1 MATDNKKN
9 GTPKPSAPVR
19 GRRAT
24 DPKNRV
30 PARGSDNGSDAD
42 IELADDFTVL
52 PISAEFNS
60 RSLIYLTLA
69 GTLVSILYA
78 GQISNQFSI
87 IVAFCLLYP
96 TLIRFLSLPMRR
108 RYPKQVGYTLMLFDA
123 FFIGAILVAMGS
135 PLVPTMLLL
144 IMANASFIC
153 VGRPSSYILCLLF
166 LAMGAGVMYLIEPQ
180 PIFTETTVLT
190 NVIAA
195 FGAGLHVSV
204 NAYYTAQQARYLKMT
219 RQELQRQSQQYRG
232 LSQKLSKY
240 LSPQVWET
248 IFRGKRDV
256 KLETQRKR
264 LVVFFSDIK
273 GFSEISEMMEAEALT
288 ELINTYLTE
297 MSRVVMKYGGTID
310 KFIGDAIMVFFGD
323 PESKGVRKD
332 ALACVSMAIEMR
344 KLMRILRQRWR
355 AQGIQHPL
363 EIRMG
368 INSGYCTVG
377 NFGAETRMDYTIL
390 GKEVNLASR
399 LESSA
404 EPGEILV
411 SYETYALIK
420 DTILCREKGRINA
433 KGFSRPVPVYQV
445 VDFRKELGAR
455 HSYTE
460 VDLEGFSLSMDVEK
474 VRNYDRDRIMEAI
487 DRVKQSLNN
496 LTP

>member
-1 MATDNKKN
+1 MSKRPVAQKKKKPTKPPV
-9 GTPKPSAPVR
+9 TP
-19 GRRAT
+19 
-24 DPKNRV
+24 DL
-30 PARGSDNGSDAD
+30 D
-42 IELADDFTVL
+42 LYDDFTVL
-52 PISAEFNS
+52 PLSAEFNS

-69 GTLVSILYA
+69 GTLVSILYT
-78 GQISNQFSI
+78 GQISNLFTI
-87 IVAFCLLYP
+87 IVGFCLLYP
-96 TLIRFLSLPMRR
+96 TLIRFLSMPLRQN
-108 RYPKQVGYTLMLFDA
+108 YPKQVGYTLMLFDA

-153 VGRPSSYILCLLF
+153 VGRTSSYLLCLLF
-166 LAMGAGVMYLIEPQ
+166 VVLGGSVMYAIEPVAYL
-180 PIFTETTVLT
+180 TASNTLT
-190 NVIAA
+190 NVIAGL
-195 FGAGLHVSV
+195 GAGLHVGT
-204 NAYYTAQQARYLKMT
+204 NAYYTAQQARYLKTT
-219 RQELQRQSQQYRG
+219 RQELHNQSLKYRA

-264 LVVFFSDIK
+264 LVIFFSDIK

-323 PESKGVRKD
+323 PESKGARQD
-332 ALACVSMAIEMR
+332 TLACVSMAIEMR
-344 KLMRILRQRWR
+344 KVMRILRQRWR

-368 INSGYCTVG
+368 VNSGYCTVG

-411 SYETYALIK
+411 SYEVYAQIK
-420 DTILCREKGRINA
+420 DKILCREKGHINA
-433 KGFSRPVPVYQV
+433 KGFSRPVPIYQV
-445 VDFRKELGAR
+445 VDFRKDLGAK
-455 HSYTE
+455 HSFTE
-460 VDLEGFSLSMDVEK
+460 LELEGFTLSLDMEK
-474 VRNYDRDRIMEAI
+474 VRNYDKDRIMDALEK
-487 DRVKQSLNN
+487 VKNSLNN
-496 LTP
+496 TSP

>member
-1 MATDNKKN
+1 MSKRPVAQKKKKPAKPPATPDL
-9 GTPKPSAPVR
+9 
-19 GRRAT
+19 
-24 DPKNRV
+24 D
-30 PARGSDNGSDAD
+30 
-42 IELADDFTVL
+42 LYDDFTVL

-69 GTLVSILYA
+69 GTLVSILYT
-78 GQISNQFSI
+78 GQISNLFTI

-96 TLIRFLSLPMRR
+96 TLIRFLSMPLRQ

-135 PLVPTMLLL
+135 PLVPTLLL
-144 IMANASFIC
+144 IIMANASFIC
-153 VGRPSSYILCLLF
+153 VGRTSSYILCLLF
-166 LAMGAGVMYLIEPQ
+166 LVLGGGVMYAIEPVAYL
-180 PIFTETTVLT
+180 TESSTIT

-195 FGAGLHVSV
+195 IGAGLHVAT
-204 NAYYTAQQARYLKMT
+204 NAYYTAQQARYLKTT
-219 RQELQRQSQQYRG
+219 RQELHTQSQKYRA

-264 LVVFFSDIK
+264 LVIFFSDIK

-323 PESKGVRKD
+323 PESKGARQD
-332 ALACVSMAIEMR
+332 TLACVSMAIEMR
-344 KLMRILRQRWR
+344 KLMRVLRQRWR
-355 AQGIQHPL
+355 AQGIQQPL

-411 SYETYALIK
+411 SYDTYAQIK
-420 DTILCREKGRINA
+420 DKILCREKGHIKA
-433 KGFSRPVPVYQV
+433 KGFSRPVPIYQV
-445 VDFRKELGAR
+445 VDFRRDLGAK
-455 HSYTE
+455 HSFTE
-460 VDLEGFSLSMDVEK
+460 LELEGFTLSLDMEK
-474 VRNYDRDRIMEAI
+474 VRNYDRDRILSAI
-487 DRVKQSLNN
+487 EKVKTSLNN
-496 LTP
+496 KTP

>member
-1 MATDNKKN
+1 MSKRPVAQKKKKPTKPPV
-9 GTPKPSAPVR
+9 TP
-19 GRRAT
+19 
-24 DPKNRV
+24 DL
-30 PARGSDNGSDAD
+30 D
-42 IELADDFTVL
+42 LYDDFTVL
-52 PISAEFNS
+52 PLSAEFNS

-69 GTLVSILYA
+69 GTLVSILYT
-78 GQISNQFSI
+78 GQISNLFTI
-87 IVAFCLLYP
+87 IVGFCLLYP
-96 TLIRFLSLPMRR
+96 TLIRFLSMPLRQN
-108 RYPKQVGYTLMLFDA
+108 YPKQVGYTLMLFDA

-153 VGRPSSYILCLLF
+153 VGRTSSYLLCLLF
-166 LAMGAGVMYLIEPQ
+166 VILGGSVMYAIEPVAYL
-180 PIFTETTVLT
+180 TTSNTLT
-190 NVIAA
+190 NVIAGL
-195 FGAGLHVSV
+195 GAGLHVGT
-204 NAYYTAQQARYLKMT
+204 NAYYTAQQARYLKTT
-219 RQELQRQSQQYRG
+219 RQELHNQSHKYRA

-264 LVVFFSDIK
+264 LVIFFSDIK

-323 PESKGVRKD
+323 PESKGARQD
-332 ALACVSMAIEMR
+332 TLACVSMAIEMR
-344 KLMRILRQRWR
+344 KVMRILRQRWR

-368 INSGYCTVG
+368 VNSGYCTVG

-411 SYETYALIK
+411 SYEVYAQIK
-420 DTILCREKGRINA
+420 DKILCREKGHINA
-433 KGFSRPVPVYQV
+433 KGFSRPVPIYQV
-445 VDFRKELGAR
+445 VDFRKDLGAK
-455 HSYTE
+455 HSFTE
-460 VDLEGFSLSMDVEK
+460 LELEGFTLSLDMEK
-474 VRNYDRDRIMEAI
+474 VRNYDKDRIMDALEK
-487 DRVKQSLNN
+487 VKNSLNN
-496 LTP
+496 TSP